1 MQLAFLDLHMEIL
14 LRRLGFRAGHQIL
27 AKISGIIKEDFF
39 FNALWVET
47 HLYAP
52 AFSRDHSQ
60 RTIDSYIYLLLFR
73 SISKAN
79 MKIDEKNLVKTYI
92 IVVVQLVHIR

>member
-14 LRRLGFRAGHQIL
+14 LRRLDFRAGHQIL

-39 FNALWVET
+39 FDALWVET

-52 AFSRDHSQ
+52 AFSRDHYE
-60 RTIDSYIYLLLFR
+60 RTIDSYIYLFR